1 MSEEIVNE
9 IQFNL
14 LPNTITLQG
23 YDERLSSLKN
33 AKIII
38 PIIFLN
44 KSQSYKEAYQE
55 AVLSYLFG
63 LPISSIV
70 LSGKCMELA
79 IKDKYKQI
87 GYTEITLITEKSTK
101 KVDMSRASLFQLTKC
116 KEFSKLNLD
125 EDDVGYLRI
134 LRNYIHKQ
142 KIFKLQ
148 TALEAINRVSE
159 IINLLY
165 PWEVIPISITCTNC
179 RQIHNYGIKSDSYLL
194 ANDLPLKCLNRRG
207 LISHHTYLYKIGIN
221 GVKT

>member
-1 MSEEIVNE
+1 MSDEIVNE
-9 IQFNL
+9 IRFNL
-14 LPNTITLQG
+14 ISNTITLQG
-23 YDERLSSLKN
+23 YDERLDSLKN

-79 IKDKYKQI
+79 IKDRYDQI
-87 GYTEITLITEKSTK
+87 GYTKITLITEKGTK
-101 KVDMSRASLFQLTKC
+101 KVDMSRASLFQLIKC
-116 KEFSKLNLD
+116 NEFSKLNLD
-125 EDDVGYLRI
+125 KDDVNYLRV
-134 LRNYIHKQ
+134 LRNYIHEK

-148 TALEAINRVSE
+148 TALEAIHRVSE

-165 PWEVIPISITCTNC
+165 PWKVIPISIRCAHC
-179 RQIHNYGIKSDSYLL
+179 RQIHNYDIKSDGYLL